1 MIHFTAAPILRI
13 PRRRDRPFRMHTIT
27 DADGPRLVVAGWRPL
42 TTLADATR
50 AYIDAARSERTRDV
64 YRAQWATVTAR
75 LGRQGRVSARCRQRP
90 RLSRC
95 TRPHVPKPVARSRHS
110 RSRWRPSRKRINSAA
125 TSRPADRRSFDR
137 YSAAST

>member
-64 YRAQWATVTAR
+64 YRAQWVTVTAR

-90 RLSRC
+90 RLSLYSTARAQAG
-95 TRPHVPKPVARSRHS
+95 RKVSALALALAAISQAHQLGGHV
-110 RSRWRPSRKRINSAA
+110 
-125 TSRPADRRSFDR
+125 
-137 YSAAST
+137 